1 MIYLS
6 CIRNHSLE
14 VKHHYN
20 QHLKKDSASTEPSKS
35 HHQPST
41 LMTDKSTSSLLAVKP
56 ENRRSSFNIFERFR
70 ISKQDKIQANV
81 QQKIR
86 AVRAAEAL
94 DRQTNRRGKF
104 RFTKQDV
111 QIFRLTFR

>member
-1 MIYLS
+1 M
-6 CIRNHSLE
+6 
-14 VKHHYN
+14 KHHYN
-20 QHLKKDSASTEPSKS
+20 QHLKKDSASSSEPSKS

-56 ENRRSSFNIFERFR
+56 ENRKTSFNIFERFR
-70 ISKQDKIQANV
+70 ISKQDKIAANV

-94 DRQTNRRGKF
+94 DRQTNRRGK
-104 RFTKQDV
+104 
-111 QIFRLTFR
+111 